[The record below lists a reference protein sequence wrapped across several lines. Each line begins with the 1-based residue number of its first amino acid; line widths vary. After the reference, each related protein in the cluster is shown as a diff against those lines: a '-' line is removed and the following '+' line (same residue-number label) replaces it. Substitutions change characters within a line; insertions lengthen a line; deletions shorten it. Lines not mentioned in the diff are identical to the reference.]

1 MLVSVFLASSYLER
15 YNSSIVKDP
24 VTIFSAIDLIVF
36 ALYPTLQ
43 EHNSLIDALYRF
55 FIVGKVK
62 NILLSI
68 RVLIPNFMDKFFNI
82 LRIIDM
88 FVLLEQAKEIIH

>member
-1 MLVSVFLASSYLER
+1 MLVSTLLASSYLER
-15 YNSSIVKDP
+15 YNSSIVKAP
-24 VTIFSAIDLIVF
+24 VTIFSAIDLIAF

-55 FIVGKVK
+55 FIAGKVK
-62 NILLSI
+62 NILLSMCF
-68 RVLIPNFMDKFFNI
+68 LIPNFIDKFFNI
-82 LRIIDM
+82 VRIIDM